1 MSGQVRLKDGVL
13 DEELPTLL
21 ESVLKCLSKNL
32 KLWYHGNSATQTE
45 LREDIVLPNEICDRY
60 VNNKWLVIRLSICV

>member
-32 KLWYHGNSATQTE
+32 KLWYQENSTTQIE
-45 LREDIVLPNEICDRY
+45 LREDIVLPNEICDR
-60 VNNKWLVIRLSICV
+60 